1 MSGPVNV
8 LAQLWLW
15 RLEGDVLGAVIGC
28 LAIAIWAVVHV
39 VFGPA
44 AGQVVMDVVFTG
56 VILAVPAALIWFLYN
71 LLSPAA
77 GLRRSD
83 RALARYQA
91 ALDGDG
97 L

>member
-1 MSGPVNV
+1 MNPVNV

-44 AGQVVMDVVFTG
+44 AGQAAMDVIFTG
-56 VILAVPAALIWFLYN
+56 VILAVPAALLWFLYN
-71 LLSPAA
+71 LLSPSA

-91 ALDGDG
+91 TLDGDQR
-97 L
+97 